1 MHKKHHLATIRSQLS
16 DLETTLKKKSIKL
29 NPSVLEDSSSDSEC
43 CKEDKG
49 QTTNSISQ
57 WKGTSLEETM
67 MRVREKYL
75 KNRSAN
81 EEWYNEEI
89 KKLYR
94 MYKLN

>member
-43 CKEDKG
+43 CKEDMG
-49 QTTNSISQ
+49 QATNSISQ

>member
-1 MHKKHHLATIRSQLS
+1 MHKKDHLATIRSQLS

-43 CKEDKG
+43 CKEDMG
-49 QTTNSISQ
+49 QATNSISQ